1 MSASLHDA
9 GVVGDSAV
17 HRLDPRAK
25 LLGLG
30 AVTVIAV
37 STTTPLVHATC
48 AAALLL
54 IVAVARLSPR
64 TVLRRARVVVLPVL
78 LVAAFTPS
86 VAPKALIGTS
96 SAVLLGLT
104 TSFPDLLHALEKLRA
119 PRLLVLIAAFMYRY
133 LFTIVAEVQ
142 RMRAALTARGYRPR
156 HALQIQA
163 LGRVATALFLRT
175 YERGERVHLAM
186 LARGFSERMPRL
198 DTLTLGRADALFAAA
213 LVPVLA
219 VRVLA

>member
-1 MSASLHDA
+1 MIHEA
-9 GVVGDSAV
+9 GVVGDSTI
-17 HRLDPRAK
+17 HRLDPRVK
-25 LLGLG
+25 LLGLS

-37 STTTPLVHATC
+37 STTAPLVHGVC
-48 AAALLL
+48 AAAV
-54 IVAVARLSPR
+54 VAVAATARLRPR
-64 TVLRRARVVVLPVL
+64 AILRRARIVALPVL
-78 LVAAFTPS
+78 LVALFTPS
-86 VAPKALIGTS
+86 VAPKALIGTL

-104 TSFPDLLHALEKLRA
+104 TSFPAVLHALETLRA

-156 HALQIQA
+156 HALQAQA

-186 LARGFSERMPRL
+186 LARGFSQRLPRL
-198 DTLTLGRADALFAAA
+198 DALTLSRADALFAAA